1 LESPPLN
8 SLLQAQIRQASINN
22 AAEKMQIMRFKI
34 LSKILMVLKI
44 GRKVTQK
51 SANTQGITQKN
62 FQKHKR
68 RASKLNF
75 C

>member
-34 LSKILMVLKI
+34 LSRILMVLKN
-44 GRKVTQK
+44 RAQSYTKKREHTRN
-51 SANTQGITQKN
+51 NTKK
-62 FQKHKR
+62 F
-68 RASKLNF
+68 SKT
-75 C
+75 

>member
-51 SANTQGITQKN
+51 NANTQGITQNN
-62 FQKHKR
+62 FQKT
-68 RASKLNF
+68 
-75 C
+75 

>member
-34 LSKILMVLKI
+34 LSRILMVLKI

-51 SANTQGITQKN
+51 NANTQGITLKN